1 QTQSFFG
8 MNTLVNFDWRIST
21 NGIDLSESEFF
32 ELVEQNKR
40 LFNINGQWMRLD
52 PAFIEEVRKL
62 MNRADKY
69 GLEMKDVLQQHLS
82 NT

>member
-1 QTQSFFG
+1 
-8 MNTLVNFDWRIST
+8 
-21 NGIDLSESEFF
+21 
-32 ELVEQNKR
+32 
-40 LFNINGQWMRLD
+40 MRLD

-82 NT
+82 NTAETEIVEEDSPFNDIEIELDGYYEELFQNYCTLEIFRK

>member
-1 QTQSFFG
+1 
-8 MNTLVNFDWRIST
+8 
-21 NGIDLSESEFF
+21 
-32 ELVEQNKR
+32 
-40 LFNINGQWMRLD
+40 MRLD

-82 NT
+82 NTAETEIVKMIVRLLILKSN